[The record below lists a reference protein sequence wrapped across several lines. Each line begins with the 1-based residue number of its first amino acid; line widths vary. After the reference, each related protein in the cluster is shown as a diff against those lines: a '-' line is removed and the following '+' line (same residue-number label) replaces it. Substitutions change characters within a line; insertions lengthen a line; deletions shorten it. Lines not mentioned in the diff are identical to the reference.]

1 MATYVQSLRADK
13 NLDFPSSVCLVCC
26 LLISLC
32 VDGRLKYI
40 FDFFFFNFN
49 SIFFQEVAIQVVRLL
64 RFLSLELLYDS
75 CKPPDDARESSVL
88 LAAMEPM
95 GMGSSDRS

>member
-40 FDFFFFNFN
+40 FDFFF
-49 SIFFQEVAIQVVRLL
+49 
-64 RFLSLELLYDS
+64 
-75 CKPPDDARESSVL
+75 
-88 LAAMEPM
+88 
-95 GMGSSDRS
+95 

>member
-40 FDFFFFNFN
+40 FDFFFL
-49 SIFFQEVAIQVVRLL
+49 ILTLFFSRKLPF
-64 RFLSLELLYDS
+64 RWSDS
-75 CKPPDDARESSVL
+75 FVFCL
-88 LAAMEPM
+88 
-95 GMGSSDRS
+95 